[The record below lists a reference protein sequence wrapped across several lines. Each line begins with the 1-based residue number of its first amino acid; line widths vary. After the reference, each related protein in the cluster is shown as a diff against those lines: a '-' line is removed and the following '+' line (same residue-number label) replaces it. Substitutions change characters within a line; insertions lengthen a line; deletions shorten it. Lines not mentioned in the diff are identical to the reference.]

1 MAFLFYDTPNLAP
14 SPHFRVGGTADVG
27 NYWDSWNPPV
37 LSCLT
42 EFQGLHGLRG
52 IDYWLSLSQI
62 VLPLYNVDVQ
72 SSWLLRRA
80 GVVPMVPTGPPHWW
94 LFNHGRHSLVTPSP
108 VDLHSSLHIHSP
120 WWGSTHNRTHGS
132 RAQASSPHGNHHI
145 CFTGYG
151 ALPRALVCGGYGGQY
166 LLCQKWKL
174 RKFQNFY

>member
-14 SPHFRVGGTADVG
+14 SPHLLVGGTADVG

-80 GVVPMVPTGPPHWW
+80 GVVPMVPTGPPHW
-94 LFNHGRHSLVTPSP
+94 
-108 VDLHSSLHIHSP
+108 
-120 WWGSTHNRTHGS
+120 
-132 RAQASSPHGNHHI
+132 
-145 CFTGYG
+145 
-151 ALPRALVCGGYGGQY
+151 
-166 LLCQKWKL
+166 
-174 RKFQNFY
+174 